1 MTVNPRVFFDIT
13 IGGIQQDRIE
23 IDLYRNEVPLVA
35 ENFRILCTKD
45 KPVSFKDSIF
55 PYIIPDFVCQ
65 GGNLKESDGTRFGS
79 IYGDKF
85 PDVEMSGRRHRPFDL
100 ITAHAVPKIPRKHT
114 GPYPYTCGSQFF
126 ICFKTAPILDD
137 GHVVFGTVATGRNTV
152 LNMSDVG
159 SPSGIPTQVVKVV
172 DCGQIW

>member
-1 MTVNPRVFFDIT
+1 MAVNPRVFLDIT
-13 IGGIQQDRIE
+13 IGGIQQDRVE
-23 IDLYRNEVPLVA
+23 IDLYRDEVPLVA

-45 KPVSFKDSIF
+45 RPVSFKDSIF
-55 PYIIPDFVCQ
+55 PYIIRDLVCQ
-65 GGNLKESDGTRFGS
+65 GGNLKERDGTRFGT

-126 ICFKTAPILDD
+126 ICFKAAPIFDD
-137 GHVVFGTVATGRNTV
+137 QHVVFGTVATGRKTV
-152 LNMSDVG
+152 LNMSAAG
-159 SPSGIPTQVVKVV
+159 SCSGIPTQVVKVV